1 MLKTTASLDR
11 TKAMAMG
18 REGLP
23 PEDADTYEEF
33 RARLKQEESATPKR
47 AISPLWSGLVGLLIP
62 ADIIFGLKGAVSLPL
77 KLGVAVV
84 LAAILVMAMR
94 SFRRTERQQ
103 SRSIELD
110 RLQNAWQESLGQ
122 RSPSL

>member
-1 MLKTTASLDR
+1 
-11 TKAMAMG
+11 MAMG
-18 REGLP
+18 HEGLP

-33 RARLKQEESATPKR
+33 RVRLKQEEAAGPKR
-47 AISPLWSGLVGLLIP
+47 AVSPLWSGLVGLLIP

-77 KLGVAVV
+77 KLGLAVV

-94 SFRRTERQQ
+94 TFRRTERRQA
-103 SRSIELD
+103 RAIELD
-110 RLQNAWQESLGQ
+110 RLRNAWQESLGQ